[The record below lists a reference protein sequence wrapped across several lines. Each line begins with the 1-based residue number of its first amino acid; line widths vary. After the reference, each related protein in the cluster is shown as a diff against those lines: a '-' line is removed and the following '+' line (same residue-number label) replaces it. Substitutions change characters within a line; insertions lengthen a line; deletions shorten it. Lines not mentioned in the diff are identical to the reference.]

1 MFDLCVVMK
10 CVWYEMYVCV
20 RGDVCVVYEVCVS
33 LRCKGISECVCTC
46 VCVCVCVWCV
56 CVCMYGEGMYV

>member
-1 MFDLCVVMK
+1 MCVCGLCVVTK

-33 LRCKGISECVCTC
+33 LRCKGVSECVCV
-46 VCVCVCVWCV
+46 VCVC
-56 CVCMYGEGMYV
+56 EGMYV